1 MNKKLLFILATIFLS
16 GCASSSKT
24 YGPDGREAHS
34 IDCSGLART
43 WGACL
48 EKAGDICGSKGY
60 DVFTSTGDGGF
71 VAAANPQMA
80 FAGSTITRNVLISCK
95 N

>member
-1 MNKKLLFILATIFLS
+1 MNKAIFLTLTILLLS

-24 YGPDGREAHS
+24 YGPDGRMAHS

-48 EKAGDICGSKGY
+48 EKAGDICGAKGY